1 MPRLEL
7 NTIGIAF
14 LAVALHIPAWADQSG
29 TATLQPDTFLNL
41 DTGVVSQSGG
51 DVFFD
56 GSKLLPQG
64 GAGLHNL
71 GKVGSR
77 IFKSIRAQQ
86 AMSVSYSAI
95 PIPAGAL
102 VSGDVFG
109 IHTQSGY
116 YVKAIV
122 SATNDGALT
131 LKYTIFGSAPAAQ
144 TAAAPQ
150 AILALQNN
158 YSWIPAGAG
167 LPNYGI
173 APGSIFA
180 IIGTGLG
187 PSTQPVLQSSA
198 SPGLQTTL
206 DQTSIAVTVGS
217 TTVSPAIYYTSA
229 TQVAAVLPST
239 TPVGKGTITVT
250 YSGKPSA
257 AAPIT
262 VVANAPGLDTLAQ
275 TGTGLAAVTDINGNV
290 YGVAN
295 SAKPGATVILWGSGI
310 GADTNNDDRLY
321 PQKQDNLAGIL
332 GVQVFM
338 GGISATVQYAGRSQY
353 PGLDQYNVVI
363 PASVT
368 PGCFV
373 SVVVQIGSMVSNA
386 VTMPISANGGACSDP
401 MTGLNGTQIQTLA
414 SKPSGAVNAFLS
426 VLYGAPPSNIA
437 TPGGSFPTGY
447 VDTFATAEAWS
458 AGEFGNGYEYVSH
471 GSCTAVPPG
480 QPPFP
485 NSYLRSLDAGTI
497 QLTSP
502 GQSVN
507 LGSGPGLYPT
517 PNNFTVSPGLT
528 YTLSGSGGVDVGKF
542 SATVAVPS
550 TQFNWTNQTLTS
562 ITRSQGAT
570 ITWTGGYPNGTVQVF
585 GTVGDPAVQFY
596 CYAPSSAGQLTI
608 PSSILLALPAGNGD
622 LSVGTVSAPQPII
635 ATGLDIGF
643 VAVAESLA
651 IYSFFPYK

>member
-1 MPRLEL
+1 M
-7 NTIGIAF
+7 
-14 LAVALHIPAWADQSG
+14 
-29 TATLQPDTFLNL
+29 
-41 DTGVVSQSGG
+41 
-51 DVFFD
+51 
-56 GSKLLPQG
+56 
-64 GAGLHNL
+64 
-71 GKVGSR
+71 
-77 IFKSIRAQQ
+77 RAQQ
-86 AMSVSYSAI
+86 AMSIFYSAV
-95 PIPAGAL
+95 PIPAGTL

-109 IHTQSGY
+109 IHTRSGS

-122 SATNDGALT
+122 SATNYGALT
-131 LKYTIFGSAPAAQ
+131 LKYTIFGSARVAQ
-144 TAAAPQ
+144 ATTGPP

-167 LPNYGI
+167 MPNYGI
-173 APGSIFA
+173 TPGSIFVIFGA
-180 IIGTGLG
+180 GLG
-187 PSTQPVLQSSA
+187 PSAPPVLQSSA

-250 YSGKPSA
+250 YSGQPSA

-295 SAKPGATVILWGSGI
+295 SAKSGSTVILWGSGI

-332 GVQVFM
+332 GVQVFI

-414 SKPSGAVNAFLS
+414 AKPNGAVNALLS
-426 VLYGAPPSNIA
+426 ILYA
-437 TPGGSFPTGY
+437 TPTITSTNVGPGGS
-447 VDTFATAEAWS
+447 
-458 AGEFGNGYEYVSH
+458 
-471 GSCTAVPPG
+471 
-480 QPPFP
+480 
-485 NSYLRSLDAGTI
+485 
-497 QLTSP
+497 
-502 GQSVN
+502 
-507 LGSGPGLYPT
+507 
-517 PNNFTVSPGLT
+517 
-528 YTLSGSGGVDVGKF
+528 
-542 SATVAVPS
+542 
-550 TQFNWTNQTLTS
+550 
-562 ITRSQGAT
+562 
-570 ITWTGGYPNGTVQVF
+570 
-585 GTVGDPAVQFY
+585 
-596 CYAPSSAGQLTI
+596 
-608 PSSILLALPAGNGD
+608 
-622 LSVGTVSAPQPII
+622 
-635 ATGLDIGF
+635 
-643 VAVAESLA
+643 
-651 IYSFFPYK
+651 